1 MIRDNVEFGEWEW
14 ERLANEW
21 DDGELKEWGV
31 VMSWD
36 AGTYDGD
43 PTEKGMAINT
53 VIKLEYNEEEYQA
66 VKHGL
71 AQIAPTPEAAVWK
84 LLGKD

>member
-21 DDGELKEWGV
+21 DD
-31 VMSWD
+31 
-36 AGTYDGD
+36 GTYDGD